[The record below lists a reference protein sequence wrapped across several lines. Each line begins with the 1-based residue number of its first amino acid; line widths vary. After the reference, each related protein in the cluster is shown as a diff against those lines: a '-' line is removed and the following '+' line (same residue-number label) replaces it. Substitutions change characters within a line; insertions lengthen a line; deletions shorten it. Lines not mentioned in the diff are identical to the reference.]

1 MNNSD
6 RQPLESDDDLI
17 KRSKHDDYQINRITK
32 YAILILS
39 LVVATVLTVIA
50 LIAVITDPKWQ
61 EVAIT
66 AVFNSLPGIVAVV
79 LVVLGLR
86 KNN

>member
-17 KRSKHDDYQINRITK
+17 KRSKHDDYQINRIAK
-32 YAILILS
+32 YAILLLS
-39 LVVATVLTVIA
+39 LIVATVITTIALVAVIA
-50 LIAVITDPKWQ
+50 DPKWQ

>member
-17 KRSKHDDYQINRITK
+17 KRSRHDDYQINRITK

-39 LVVATVLTVIA
+39 LIVATVITTIA
-50 LIAVITDPKWQ
+50 LIAVIADPKWQ

-86 KNN
+86 KNT